1 MALRDYGALLASARQ
16 EWEAASDAC
25 FRAAA
30 APSLV
35 SDPDS
40 GIEYA
45 RLERAISALVAVA
58 EEFVLSATAAPE
70 SAEGWH

>member
-1 MALRDYGALLASARQ
+1 MALRDYGALLAAARQ
-16 EWEAASDAC
+16 EWQAASDAC
-25 FRAAA
+25 FGAAA

-45 RLERAISALVAVA
+45 RLERAISALVNLA
-58 EEFVLSATAAPE
+58 EEFLLSAAAAPD